1 MFRNDCDNR
10 QFNTIFNKFFR
21 NTDGGSNSTRNLYVG
36 SLIITNIQDCPK
48 TVADRFYYF
57 IMHKFD
63 FNKKSIY
70 LII

>member
-36 SLIITNIQDCPK
+36 SPIITNIQDCPK

-63 FNKKSIY
+63 FNKKSI
-70 LII
+70 